1 MDTARSQQT
10 QVATAIHLLAMLLL
24 CAAIVVAMNIASTR
38 ARVQDENLAVMA
50 LAARYLEATEIGDT
64 QEAGRIAMGALQLVA
79 DRDSGVRLESRSL
92 AALRTFDF
100 ENFNDA
106 RNQARELNCLAEAI
120 YYEARSES
128 RYGQVAVA
136 QVVMNR
142 QASRY
147 YPGTI
152 CDVVYQGSE
161 RRTGCQFSFTCDGSM
176 DRAPRGRAWSRSQE
190 VALHV
195 FMGFRPDNTRRA
207 THYHTVAV
215 DPIWN
220 DSLIRTRMIGT
231 HIFYRNPTTRER
243 LAGAVLDRDA

>member
-1 MDTARSQQT
+1 MDTARSQQK

-24 CAAIVVAMNIASTR
+24 CAAMVLAMNVASTR

-50 LAARYLEATEIGDT
+50 LASRYLEATEVNDT
-64 QEAGRIAMGALQLVA
+64 EQAGRIAMGALQLVA
-79 DRDSGVRLESRSL
+79 DRDNGVRIDSRSL

-100 ENFNDA
+100 AHFDDA
-106 RNQARELNCLAEAI
+106 RLQANELNCLSEAI
-120 YYEARSES
+120 YYEARSEP
-128 RYGQVAVA
+128 RDGQVAVA

-147 YPGTI
+147 YPGSI
-152 CDVVYQGSE
+152 CGVVYQGSE

-176 DRAPRGRAWSRSQE
+176 DRAPRGRAWTRSQE

-195 FMGFRPDNTRRA
+195 YMGFRPDNTRRA

-220 DSLIRTRMIGT
+220 DTLIRTRTIGT

-243 LAGAVLDRDA
+243 LAGAVQDRDA